1 MSSQSPNDRSSY
13 DSYAEHVNASYP
25 DFLRRLGLENVAVH
39 ATAARIT
46 DSAGQSYIDCT
57 AGYGLFNLGHNPP
70 KVVEALIEQLR
81 STGAQT
87 KPLISAIQAEFAERL
102 VQATPEGLDCVF
114 LCNSGS
120 EAVDNAL
127 KLARL
132 TSRRKKIVAA
142 NGSFHGYTYGALSV
156 TGIKKFR
163 MPFEPMVPDIEF
175 IDYGDL
181 QAANQVIDKHTAAV
195 ILEPMQHEAGVSIP
209 AGGYFQGIRDICDK
223 HGTLLIIDEVKTGF
237 GKTGSLFATQ
247 MLGVRPDIMVL
258 GKSLGGGLIPSGAL
272 LASKELWK
280 RFGLSFPMSASS
292 YAGNALA
299 CRAGL
304 AVLDTFNETDLIPA
318 CVQKGLLLET
328 KFTKLLSDYSDILVR
343 ATGQGLLYS
352 LKLSNPKLT
361 FELSK
366 QLIKQG
372 ILAMPAFGNNA
383 ELMIEPP
390 LVISEAELRQV
401 THGISTALGK
411 I

>member
-1 MSSQSPNDRSSY
+1 M
-13 DSYAEHVNASYP
+13 
-25 DFLRRLGLENVAVH
+25 
-39 ATAARIT
+39 
-46 DSAGQSYIDCT
+46 
-57 AGYGLFNLGHNPP
+57 
-70 KVVEALIEQLR
+70 
-81 STGAQT
+81 
-87 KPLISAIQAEFAERL
+87 
-102 VQATPEGLDCVF
+102 
-114 LCNSGS
+114 
-120 EAVDNAL
+120 
-127 KLARL
+127 
-132 TSRRKKIVAA
+132 
-142 NGSFHGYTYGALSV
+142 
-156 TGIKKFR
+156 
-163 MPFEPMVPDIEF
+163 
-175 IDYGDL
+175 
-181 QAANQVIDKHTAAV
+181 
-195 ILEPMQHEAGVSIP
+195 ILEPMQHEAGVSTP
-209 AGGYFQGIRDICDK
+209 TDGYFQGIRDICDK